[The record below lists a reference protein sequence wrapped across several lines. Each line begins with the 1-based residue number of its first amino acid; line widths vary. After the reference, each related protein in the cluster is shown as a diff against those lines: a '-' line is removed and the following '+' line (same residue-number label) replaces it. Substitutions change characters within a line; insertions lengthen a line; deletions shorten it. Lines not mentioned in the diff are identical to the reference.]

1 MDNHS
6 TDNCGYDDNKKRETL
21 MFYFVLIILV
31 LILFFMTRKDRRS
44 SDKYVTGALASFT
57 VSIVALVSY
66 IAKDAY
72 YNNVVNMYF
81 FLPKKV
87 WSMFMFSSVPRS
99 WSIRCLNLSSLLVL
113 WFFVHFALTFLADS
127 RMERNKKIQRLL
139 LTYLVLQL
147 VFYDPA
153 FQTAVY
159 CLLYPKY
166 LEVHAIRC
174 IATWCHIVTCFGNMM
189 LLTTAIGRV
198 IWSSC
203 KKSSAYFFR
212 YYAWGEAICFS
223 CIAIAYLFIF
233 WFAPMGLVRV
243 SRVTNTI
250 SYKSVPLPWNNII
263 YRIYPYYLVATTL
276 VIMYFLWESISN
288 RKKLEGHELNIKRQ
302 IDAADTT
309 SKIFCHYMKNEIL
322 ALQAEVEM
330 LDVATGE
337 GEAEKNAIVDRCE
350 HLYMRLDEIH
360 RATKR
365 QELVLKRTDIR
376 EVLDGILEHMAPDL
390 RNCAVEK
397 TYEGMIPDVLLDSNY
412 FEQAVHNII
421 VNAIEAMEKEQGRDN
436 RLAVRVE
443 SLDNW
448 IQISIAD
455 NGVGISEG
463 NLQNIFTPFYSS
475 APIKQHWGIG
485 LGLTHK
491 IIAAHGG
498 RIEVESCE
506 HGGTTFRIILPSIL
520 LAEQ

>member
-1 MDNHS
+1 
-6 TDNCGYDDNKKRETL
+6 
-21 MFYFVLIILV
+21 MFYFILIILV
-31 LILFFMTRKDRRS
+31 LILFFMTRKDRRA
-44 SDKYVTGALASFT
+44 SDKYITGALASFT
-57 VSIVALVSY
+57 GVIIALVAY

-72 YNNVVNMYF
+72 YNNVVNTYF

-87 WSMFMFSSVPRS
+87 WSIFMFSPFSRF
-99 WSIRCLNLSSLLVL
+99 WSIRCLNLASLLVL
-113 WFFVHFALTFLADS
+113 YFFAHFALTFLADA
-127 RMERNKKIQRLL
+127 RIEKNKKIQTAFLF
-139 LTYLVLQL
+139 YLVIQL

-153 FQTAVY
+153 FQARIY
-159 CLLYPKY
+159 LLLYPKY
-166 LEVHAIRC
+166 LTVHTIRSF
-174 IATWCHIVTCFGNMM
+174 ASMCHIVTCAGNM
-189 LLTTAIGRV
+189 LVLTISVGRV

-223 CIAIAYLFIF
+223 CIAIAYVFIF

-243 SRVTNTI
+243 SKVTKTI
-250 SYKSVPLPWNNII
+250 SYMSVPLPWNSFI

-276 VIMYFLWESISN
+276 VIMYFLWESIAN
-288 RKKLEGHELNIKRQ
+288 RRKLEGHELNIKRQ

-309 SKIFCHYMKNEIL
+309 SKIFCHYMKNELL

-337 GEAEKNAIVDRCE
+337 SEAEKRAIVDRCE

-365 QELVLKRTDIR
+365 QELVLKRTDIC
-376 EVLDGILEHMAPDL
+376 EVLDDILDHMASDL
-390 RNCAVEK
+390 RHCAVEK
-397 TYEGMIPDVLLDSNY
+397 TYEGIVPDVLLDANY

-421 VNAIEAMEKEQGRDN
+421 VNALEAMEKEKEREN
-436 RLAVRVE
+436 RFTVTVE
-443 SLDNW
+443 SMDNW
-448 IQISIAD
+448 IQISMTD
-455 NGVGISEG
+455 NGVGISES

-498 RIEVESCE
+498 RIEVESHE
-506 HGGTTFRIILPSIL
+506 HDGTTFRIILPSIL